1 MRVPKVLAAGAL
13 RKKHLQILFAGNE
26 TKDQETAHACLLMD
40 ENNDTEVVM
49 CWCSQFSSS
58 FLFFLLSFSPFF
70 FSSPPFFSSFSSTIN
85 LPNLTVTLANER
97 NSLFSVFFSSVF
109 GYFFLFSLHFSPL
122 FMLFFSAPVRSLE
135 GLISSLNISLFRK
148 DSNALILGCKS
159 LLICSKKNT
168 KRKLK
173 YFDSDV
179 RFLSSFLKDGMNS
192 FFPSIGPAAPFE
204 MRQ

>member
-1 MRVPKVLAAGAL
+1 MKQKTKKQLTRASWWMKTMTLKLWCAG
-13 RKKHLQILFAGNE
+13 
-26 TKDQETAHACLLMD
+26 
-40 ENNDTEVVM
+40 VVSSLPLS
-49 CWCSQFSSS
+49 CFSCS
-58 FLFFLLSFSPFF
+58 LFLLFF

-85 LPNLTVTLANER
+85 LPNLIVTLANER